1 LFVNGLRGKMTLKA
15 FNVILDRFGRT
26 GSGILKLMN
35 QYYVYILASKK
46 DGVLYIG
53 VTNNLIRRIYE
64 HKSEYLKGFSKKYFA
79 KKLVYFEVTSDIESA
94 LQREKQLKKWNRIW
108 KIDLIEKDNPGWLDL
123 HDKLL

>member
-1 LFVNGLRGKMTLKA
+1 MFVNGLRGKMTLKA